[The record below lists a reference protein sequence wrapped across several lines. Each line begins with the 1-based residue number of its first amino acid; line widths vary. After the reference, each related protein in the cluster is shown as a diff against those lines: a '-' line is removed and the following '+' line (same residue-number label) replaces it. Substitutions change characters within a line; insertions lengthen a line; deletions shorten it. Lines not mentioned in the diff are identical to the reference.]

1 MFCAPGPH
9 GLCLPW
15 TRPCLAVGQHWRT
28 SVRTVKGKAGGC
40 RSWGT
45 LPRSLLFRASQ
56 LEAQRCPDTL
66 GRTVQWGAPPSSIP
80 TGTNTYSK
88 LPESAVAPRSPPR
101 GCAEPGPGGKALI
114 PALGRGPD
122 PGSGHLGGD
131 SHAVRVFV
139 LVTGTFHDGYSSN
152 LSPICV
158 VLRLKGN
165 FCG

>member
-1 MFCAPGPH
+1 MPGCGSALENVSADNEREGWGVSELGDPASVT
-9 GLCLPW
+9 PI
-15 TRPCLAVGQHWRT
+15 PCISAGST
-28 SVRTVKGKAGGC
+28 KG
-40 RSWGT
+40 
-45 LPRSLLFRASQ
+45 
-56 LEAQRCPDTL
+56 PDTL

-88 LPESAVAPRSPPR
+88 LPESAVTPRSPPR